1 MWSRCMGVA
10 LQKELGKD
18 WKCGRE
24 RHKNVVSEAW
34 WKTVVSSEDQS
45 ADENTD
51 SEDRA
56 REGSDRNKDSIRN
69 WTRIFMLLYKVM
81 FYI

>member
-18 WKCGRE
+18 WKCGRG

-45 ADENTD
+45 ADENND
-51 SEDRA
+51 NEDRA
-56 REGSDRNKDSIRN
+56 REGSDRNKDS
-69 WTRIFMLLYKVM
+69 
-81 FYI
+81 